1 MRRGGMRHGA
11 LAAAVAMILATGC
24 SAAPAAGHRPSA
36 ASGPVGFWTR
46 SRLLGARPLRGGQR
60 LVPLPGQSPDSHT
73 AVLGLRVGALFE
85 RDASGEHFCTA
96 SVVASPGKDLLI
108 TAAHCINGGKGSGYK
123 KDIVFIPAYRDGDAP
138 FGVWTPQRLLVGPQW
153 CGISESRL

>member
-1 MRRGGMRHGA
+1 M
-11 LAAAVAMILATGC
+11 
-24 SAAPAAGHRPSA
+24 
-36 ASGPVGFWTR
+36 
-46 SRLLGARPLRGGQR
+46 
-60 LVPLPGQSPDSHT
+60 QSWLTKD
-73 AVLGLRVGALFE
+73 LFE

-153 CGISESRL
+153 GASPDRAGLVAHGRVDELCPVQ